1 MGSCGG
7 LLGGAPMVLDG
18 PPLPA
23 PPRTAWAAGVHPPP
37 RSPHPSVP
45 AHRRPTPPG
54 SKVPKPQP
62 SKAVASVG
70 RIQRAIVA
78 GEGTG
83 RAKTALPDVCA
94 QFSTFHGFAAAPPE
108 QEAAGRETHATAK
121 PKRVRPASASASLR
135 LGRTRIRDQ
144 QQSEEVFDGPYAADP
159 RPISAGGQRSSGGK
173 HRILTVRGR
182 PGSAEG
188 RSREDDASEIQ
199 KLRGQVAELVNPYPG
214 TINLKPQTLNP
225 KP

>member
-1 MGSCGG
+1 VGSCGG
-7 LLGGAPMVLDG
+7 LLGGTPMVLDGRDG

-23 PPRTAWAAGVHPPP
+23 PPRTAWAAGAHPPP
-37 RSPHPSVP
+37 RSPHPSAP

-54 SKVPKPQP
+54 SKPPP

-83 RAKTALPDVCA
+83 RARTALPGVCA

-108 QEAAGRETHATAK
+108 PEAAGRDAPAK

-144 QQSEEVFDGPYAADP
+144 QQSEEVFDGHPCP
-159 RPISAGGQRSSGGK
+159 NSAGGQTSSGGK
-173 HRILTVRGR
+173 HRILTVRGKKE

-199 KLRGQVAELVNPYPG
+199 KLRGQVTSLLLYYF
-214 TINLKPQTLNP
+214 
-225 KP
+225 